1 MWFVPLRLRVT
12 WDPERDFRTKDMTPA
27 LFERLQHYVAMERKL
42 VGMLHDAG
50 AGLLLGTDAGNP
62 FVIAGWSAHEE
73 LANLV
78 RSGLTPYEALRVA
91 TVNAARYLGEEE
103 KWGTVTPGKRA
114 DLILVEGDPLDDV
127 ANVGRIAGVMVRGRW
142 LPKAKL
148 DAMLE
153 DVARSYERPKRRF
166 AGLPVLPEGE
176 AVRYEITWNGL
187 VVGEERCVVVGD
199 TLHVQQVN
207 DPPWVTTRFATMR
220 IDPTGRVLALDVALD
235 DTETVREVELGEDEA
250 DGDGCVVSWAAMFRR
265 WRGLQIG
272 EEREL
277 EYREPGDELKERVVK
292 RPLKVKRDGPR
303 EFTVQIKREDGV
315 FTSKLVFSDDGLP
328 ESLETVLQQGT
339 VRYRRVD

>member
-1 MWFVPLRLRVT
+1 
-12 WDPERDFRTKDMTPA
+12 MTPA
-27 LFERLQHYVAMERKL
+27 LFERLQQYVAAERKL
-42 VGMLHDAG
+42 VGMLHEAG
-50 AGLLLGTDAGNP
+50 AGLLMGTDAGNP

-103 KWGTVTPGKRA
+103 QWGTVTPGKRA
-114 DLILVEGDPLDDV
+114 DLILVDGDPLADV